1 MDTWAG
7 SERESPES
15 SSLLY
20 YLIFLVSTYHY
31 LIQHIFYL
39 LILFI
44 VYDAS
49 KESLS

>member
-7 SERESPES
+7 SETESPES

-20 YLIFLVSTYHY
+20 YLIFFVSTYHY
-31 LIQHIFYL
+31 LIQHILYL

-44 VYDAS
+44 VYNVS
-49 KESLS
+49 KGSLS